1 MPPLSR
7 ATGRRARLA
16 GLSIACHTEGMNRP
30 TIRSLLGLGTI
41 LVLLGVAGPIGAPAR
56 AAELYA
62 PETLDRYFNLEWS
75 RAGKNVNGY
84 VYNTGNRRAAQM
96 ILLVEGLD
104 GSGATVSK
112 TTTWVRD
119 VPPNNRAFFEV
130 PAPPAAAY
138 RVSVLSFDWVE
149 DRLDRRKTW

>member
-1 MPPLSR
+1 MSK
-7 ATGRRARLA
+7 G
-16 GLSIACHTEGMNRP
+16 
-30 TIRSLLGLGTI
+30 LLGLGTAA
-41 LVLLGVAGPIGAPAR
+41 VLLASAGAISGPAR

-62 PETLDRYFNLEWS
+62 PETLERYFKLEWA
-75 RAGKNVNGY
+75 REGRNVNGY

-104 GSGATVSK
+104 GDGKPVAK

-130 PAPPAAAY
+130 AVPTAAAY
-138 RVSVLSFDWVE
+138 RVSVQSFDWVE
-149 DRLDRRKTW
+149 DRLDRRKVW

>member
-1 MPPLSR
+1 MTR
-7 ATGRRARLA
+7 GTKRW
-16 GLSIACHTEGMNRP
+16 
-30 TIRSLLGLGTI
+30 LLGLGTA
-41 LVLLGVAGPIGAPAR
+41 LVLLGAAGSSNAPAG

-62 PETLDRYFNLEWS
+62 PETLDRYFQLEWS

-84 VYNTGNRRAAQM
+84 VYNTGNRRAAHM

-104 GSGATVSK
+104 GAGKTVTK

-130 PAPPAAAY
+130 VVPTAAAY
-138 RVSVLSFDWVE
+138 RVSVQSFDWVE
-149 DRLDRRKTW
+149 DRLDRRKAW